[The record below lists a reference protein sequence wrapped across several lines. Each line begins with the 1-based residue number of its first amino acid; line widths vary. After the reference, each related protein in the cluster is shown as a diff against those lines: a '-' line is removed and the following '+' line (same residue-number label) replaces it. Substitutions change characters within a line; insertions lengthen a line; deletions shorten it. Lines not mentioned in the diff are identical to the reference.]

1 MVDVETLGTNEK
13 LSVCKLDVS
22 AIRSV
27 RWSLL
32 VLLCMLSRTSHQHQ
46 ARKEL
51 IDSTMAGMWAA
62 IRLCENPSLFPV
74 YEYHFSHIH
83 RSDLCRCLTLDPH

>member
-22 AIRSV
+22 AIGFV

-32 VLLCMLSRTSHQHQ
+32 VLLCMPSRTSHQHQ
-46 ARKEL
+46 ARIDF
-51 IDSTMAGMWAA
+51 IDSTMVGVWAA
-62 IRLCENPSLFPV
+62 IRLCESTSLFPV
-74 YEYHFSHIH
+74 YEYLFSHIH